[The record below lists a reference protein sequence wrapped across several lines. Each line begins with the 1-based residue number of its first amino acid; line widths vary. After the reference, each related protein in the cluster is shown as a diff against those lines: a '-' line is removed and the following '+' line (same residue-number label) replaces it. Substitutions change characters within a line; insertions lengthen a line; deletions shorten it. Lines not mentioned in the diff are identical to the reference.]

1 MDIMDELAGLN
12 VYKKNKF
19 IQIEN
24 SFVNNCQYSIY
35 EKMVYISL
43 CTYAMDKNNCYPSQS
58 TIAKNLN
65 VSRTMVIKAM
75 QGLEEKNGL
84 LIINRKAESNRKISN
99 LYILSEIDPSSGM
112 FMPESL
118 RKFKQYKNIIAVIKG
133 K

>member
-12 VYKKNKF
+12 VYKKNRF
-19 IQIEN
+19 IQVEN
-24 SFVNNCQYSIY
+24 SFINNPRYSIY

-43 CTYAMDKNNCYPSQS
+43 CTYAMDKNNCYPSQT
-58 TIAKNLN
+58 TIAKNLS

-75 QGLEEKNGL
+75 KGLEEKNGL

-99 LYILSEIDPSSGM
+99 LYILAEIDACTGIFISG
-112 FMPESL
+112 SL
-118 RKFKQYKNIIAVIKG
+118 EEFKQYKNKIVVIKG

>member
-1 MDIMDELAGLN
+1 MNIMDELAGLN
-12 VYKKNKF
+12 VYKKNRF

-24 SFVNNCQYSIY
+24 SFINNPRYSIY

-43 CTYAMDKNNCYPSQS
+43 CTYAMDKNNCYPSQT
-58 TIAKNLN
+58 TIAKNLS

-75 QGLEEKNGL
+75 KGLEEKNGL

-99 LYILSEIDPSSGM
+99 LYILAEIDACTGIFISG
-112 FMPESL
+112 SL
-118 RKFKQYKNIIAVIKG
+118 EEFKQYKDKIVIIKG

>member
-1 MDIMDELAGLN
+1 MDIMDELATLN
-12 VYKKNKF
+12 VYKKNRF

-24 SFVNNCQYSIY
+24 SFINNSQYSIY

-75 QGLEEKNGL
+75 QGLEEKGGL
-84 LIINRKAESNRKISN
+84 LIINRKAETNRKISN
-99 LYILSEIDPSSGM
+99 LYILAEIDACTGIFISG
-112 FMPESL
+112 SL
-118 RKFKQYKNIIAVIKG
+118 EEFKQYKNKIVVIKG

>member
-1 MDIMDELAGLN
+1 MNIMDELAGLN
-12 VYKKNKF
+12 VYKKNRF

-24 SFVNNCQYSIY
+24 SFINNSQYSIY

-43 CTYAMDKNNCYPSQS
+43 CTYAMDKNNCYPSQT

-65 VSRTMVIKAM
+65 ISRTMVIKAM

-84 LIINRKAESNRKISN
+84 LIINRKTESNRKISN
-99 LYILSEIDPSSGM
+99 LYILAEIDACTGVFLSA
-112 FMPESL
+112 SL
-118 RKFKQYKNIIAVIKG
+118 EEFKQYKNKIVVIKG

>member
-12 VYKKNKF
+12 VYKKNRF

-24 SFVNNCQYSIY
+24 SFVNNCRYSIY
-35 EKMVYISL
+35 EKMVYMSL

-75 QGLEEKNGL
+75 QGLEEKSGL
-84 LIINRKAESNRKISN
+84 LIINRKTESNRKISN
-99 LYILSEIDPSSGM
+99 LYILAEIDARTGM
-112 FMPESL
+112 FISGSL
-118 RKFKQYKNIIAVIKG
+118 EEFKQYKNKIVVIKG

>member
-1 MDIMDELAGLN
+1 MDIMDELATLN
-12 VYKKNKF
+12 VYKKNRF

-24 SFVNNCQYSIY
+24 SFINNSQYSIY

-75 QGLEEKNGL
+75 QGLEEKGGL

-99 LYILSEIDPSSGM
+99 LYILAEIDACTGIFMSG
-112 FMPESL
+112 SL
-118 RKFKQYKNIIAVIKG
+118 EEFKQYKNKIVVIKG

>member
-1 MDIMDELAGLN
+1 MDIMDELAALN
-12 VYKKNKF
+12 VYKKNRF

-24 SFVNNCQYSIY
+24 SFINNSQYSIY
-35 EKMVYISL
+35 EKMVYMSL

-75 QGLEEKNGL
+75 QGLEEKGGL
-84 LIINRKAESNRKISN
+84 LIINRKTESNRKISN
-99 LYILSEIDPSSGM
+99 LYILAEIDACTGI
-112 FMPESL
+112 FIPESL
-118 RKFKQYKNIIAVIKG
+118 KEFKQYKNKIVVIKG

>member
-1 MDIMDELAGLN
+1 MDIMDELAALN
-12 VYKKNKF
+12 VYKKNRF

-24 SFVNNCQYSIY
+24 SFINNSQYSIY
-35 EKMVYISL
+35 EKMVYMSL
-43 CTYAMDKNNCYPSQS
+43 CTYAMDKNNCYPSQT

-65 VSRTMVIKAM
+65 ISRTMVIKAM

-99 LYILSEIDPSSGM
+99 LYILSEIDLGSGM
-112 FMPESL
+112 FIAESL
-118 RKFKQYKNIIAVIKG
+118 KEFKQYKNKIVIIKG

>member
-1 MDIMDELAGLN
+1 MNIMDELAGLN
-12 VYKKNKF
+12 VYKKNRF

-24 SFVNNCQYSIY
+24 SFVNNRKYSIY
-35 EKMVYISL
+35 EKMIYISL

-75 QGLEEKNGL
+75 QGLEEKGGL

-99 LYILSEIDPSSGM
+99 LYILAEIDACTGI
-112 FMPESL
+112 FIPESL
-118 RKFKQYKNIIAVIKG
+118 KEFKQYKNKIVVIKG

>member
-1 MDIMDELAGLN
+1 MDIMDELATLN
-12 VYKKNKF
+12 VYKKNRF

-24 SFVNNCQYSIY
+24 SFINNSQYNIY

-75 QGLEEKNGL
+75 QGLEEKGGL

-118 RKFKQYKNIIAVIKG
+118 KEFKQYKNKIVVIKG

>member
-12 VYKKNKF
+12 VYKKNRF

-24 SFVNNCQYSIY
+24 SFINNSQYSIY

-84 LIINRKAESNRKISN
+84 LIINRKTESNRKISN
-99 LYILSEIDPSSGM
+99 LYILAEIDACTGIFISG
-112 FMPESL
+112 SL
-118 RKFKQYKNIIAVIKG
+118 EEFKQYKNKIVVIKG

>member
-12 VYKKNKF
+12 VYKKNRF

-24 SFVNNCQYSIY
+24 SFINNPQYSIY
-35 EKMVYISL
+35 EKMVYMSL

-58 TIAKNLN
+58 TIAKNLSI
-65 VSRTMVIKAM
+65 SRTMVIKAM

-84 LIINRKAESNRKISN
+84 LIINRKAESNRKISKW
-99 LYILSEIDPSSGM
+99 YILSKTDCNSGM
-112 FMPESL
+112 FIRESL
-118 RKFKQYKNIIAVIKG
+118 KEFKQYKNKIVVIKG

>member
-12 VYKKNKF
+12 VYKKNRF

-24 SFVNNCQYSIY
+24 SFINNSQYSIY

-43 CTYAMDKNNCYPSQS
+43 CTYTMDKNNCYPSQT

-65 VSRTMVIKAM
+65 ISRTMVIKAM
-75 QGLEEKNGL
+75 QGLEQKDGL
-84 LIINRKAESNRKISN
+84 LIINRKTESNRKISN
-99 LYILSEIDPSSGM
+99 LYILSEIDPCSGM
-112 FMPESL
+112 CIPESL
-118 RKFKQYKNIIAVIKG
+118 KEFKQYKNKIVVIKG

>member
-12 VYKKNKF
+12 VYKKNRF

-24 SFVNNCQYSIY
+24 SFINNSQYSIY
-35 EKMVYISL
+35 EKMVYMSL

-58 TIAKNLN
+58 KIAKNLN
-65 VSRTMVIKAM
+65 ISRTMVIKAM

-84 LIINRKAESNRKISN
+84 LIINRKTESNRKISN
-99 LYILSEIDPSSGM
+99 LYILAEIDACTGIFISG
-112 FMPESL
+112 SL
-118 RKFKQYKNIIAVIKG
+118 EEFKQYKNKIVTIKG

>member
-24 SFVNNCQYSIY
+24 SFINNSQYNTY
-35 EKMVYISL
+35 EKMVYMSL

-75 QGLEEKNGL
+75 QGLEEKGGL

-99 LYILSEIDPSSGM
+99 LYILAEIDACTGISISEGLK
-112 FMPESL
+112 E
-118 RKFKQYKNIIAVIKG
+118 FKQYKNKTVVIKG

>member
-12 VYKKNKF
+12 VYKKNRF

-24 SFVNNCQYSIY
+24 SFINNSQYSIY
-35 EKMVYISL
+35 EKMVYMSL

-58 TIAKNLN
+58 TIAKNLSI
-65 VSRTMVIKAM
+65 SRTMVIKAM
-75 QGLEEKNGL
+75 QGLEEKGGL

-99 LYILSEIDPSSGM
+99 LYILAEVDACTGI
-112 FMPESL
+112 FIPESL
-118 RKFKQYKNIIAVIKG
+118 KEFKQYKNKIVVIKG

>member
-1 MDIMDELAGLN
+1 MDIMDELAALN
-12 VYKKNKF
+12 VYKKNRF

-24 SFVNNCQYSIY
+24 SFINNSQYSIY

-65 VSRTMVIKAM
+65 VSRAMVIKAM

-84 LIINRKAESNRKISN
+84 LIINRKTESNRKISN
-99 LYILSEIDPSSGM
+99 LYILAEIDACTGIFIS
-112 FMPESL
+112 ESL
-118 RKFKQYKNIIAVIKG
+118 EEFKQYKNKIVTIKG

>member
-1 MDIMDELAGLN
+1 MNIMDELQFES
-12 VYKKNKF
+12 VFRKTKF

-24 SFVNNCQYSIY
+24 NFINNPNYNIY
-35 EKMVYISL
+35 EKLVYMSL
-43 CTYAMDKNNCYPSQS
+43 CTYAMAKNNCYPSQS

-75 QGLEEKNGL
+75 QGLEEKGGL

-99 LYILSEIDPSSGM
+99 LYILAEIDACTGIFISG
-112 FMPESL
+112 SL
-118 RKFKQYKNIIAVIKG
+118 EEFKQYKNKIVIIKG

>member
-12 VYKKNKF
+12 VYKKNRF

-24 SFVNNCQYSIY
+24 SFINNSQYSVY

-43 CTYAMDKNNCYPSQS
+43 CTYAMDKNNCYPSQT

-65 VSRTMVIKAM
+65 ISRTMVIKAM
-75 QGLEEKNGL
+75 QGLEQKDGL
-84 LIINRKAESNRKISN
+84 LIINRKTESNRKISN
-99 LYILSEIDPSSGM
+99 LYILSEVDPCSGM
-112 FMPESL
+112 FIPESL
-118 RKFKQYKNIIAVIKG
+118 KEFKQYKNKIVVIKG

>member
-12 VYKKNKF
+12 VYKKNRF

-24 SFVNNCQYSIY
+24 SFINNSQYNIY

-43 CTYAMDKNNCYPSQS
+43 CTYAMDKNNCYPSQT

-65 VSRTMVIKAM
+65 ISRTMVIKAM
-75 QGLEEKNGL
+75 QGLEEKSGL
-84 LIINRKAESNRKISN
+84 LIINRKTESNRKISN
-99 LYILSEIDPSSGM
+99 LYILAEIDACTGIFISG
-112 FMPESL
+112 SL
-118 RKFKQYKNIIAVIKG
+118 KEFEQYKDKIVTIKG

>member
-1 MDIMDELAGLN
+1 MDIMDELAALN
-12 VYKKNKF
+12 VYKKNRF

-24 SFVNNCQYSIY
+24 SFVNNRQYSIY

-75 QGLEEKNGL
+75 QGLEEKGGL

-99 LYILSEIDPSSGM
+99 LYILAEIDACTGIFISG
-112 FMPESL
+112 SL
-118 RKFKQYKNIIAVIKG
+118 EEFNLYKNNIIIIK
-133 K
+133 

>member
-12 VYKKNKF
+12 VYKKNRF

-24 SFVNNCQYSIY
+24 SFINNSQYSIY
-35 EKMVYISL
+35 EKMVYMSL

-58 TIAKNLN
+58 TIATNLSI
-65 VSRTMVIKAM
+65 SRTMVIKAM

-99 LYILSEIDPSSGM
+99 LYILAEIDACTGIFISG
-112 FMPESL
+112 SL
-118 RKFKQYKNIIAVIKG
+118 EEFKQYKNKIVIIKG